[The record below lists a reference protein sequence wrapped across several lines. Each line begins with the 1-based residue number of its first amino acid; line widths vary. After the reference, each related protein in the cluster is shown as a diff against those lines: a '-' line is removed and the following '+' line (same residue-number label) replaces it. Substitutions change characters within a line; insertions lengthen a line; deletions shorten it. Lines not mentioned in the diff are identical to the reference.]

1 MMKGTRERERKQNR
15 LVIRLHFSF
24 RSSVF
29 DRARRETRER
39 MRILSYLSSSNL
51 PLLFS
56 AIKKT
61 KTLSSSSSFSP
72 CFCSPFF
79 PSLFPPSKGRRRTTR
94 RPRRHFF
101 PSLSLKTLFSLAL
114 SSVMLLYTTTPTA
127 KKRGMN
133 RDIYNEEKMC
143 VLSQTLVFSSSFL
156 SSLSSSSSSS
166 FSVALSVLLFCCSSF
181 VFFLVF
187 RVSVSRGKTFFVLL
201 LQFFSSSILQRS
213 SFFTAFC
220 FCSD

>member
-1 MMKGTRERERKQNR
+1 
-15 LVIRLHFSF
+15 
-24 RSSVF
+24 
-29 DRARRETRER
+29 
-39 MRILSYLSSSNL
+39 
-51 PLLFS
+51 
-56 AIKKT
+56 
-61 KTLSSSSSFSP
+61 
-72 CFCSPFF
+72 
-79 PSLFPPSKGRRRTTR
+79 
-94 RPRRHFF
+94 
-101 PSLSLKTLFSLAL
+101 
-114 SSVMLLYTTTPTA
+114 MLLYTTTPTA

-133 RDIYNEEKMC
+133 RDIYNEEKTC

>member
-1 MMKGTRERERKQNR
+1 
-15 LVIRLHFSF
+15 
-24 RSSVF
+24 
-29 DRARRETRER
+29 
-39 MRILSYLSSSNL
+39 
-51 PLLFS
+51 
-56 AIKKT
+56 
-61 KTLSSSSSFSP
+61 
-72 CFCSPFF
+72 
-79 PSLFPPSKGRRRTTR
+79 
-94 RPRRHFF
+94 
-101 PSLSLKTLFSLAL
+101 
-114 SSVMLLYTTTPTA
+114 MLLYTTTPTA